1 MTPSVSQVVY
11 FCSNVRGQKVHSNG
25 RSLKVPSAQIV
36 NECRRGNFQHC
47 DGQKFVG
54 TTQEII
60 EKKRAL
66 EFPIY

>member
-1 MTPSVSQVVY
+1 MEE
-11 FCSNVRGQKVHSNG
+11 
-25 RSLKVPSAQIV
+25 LKVPSAQIV

-60 EKKRAL
+60 EKK
-66 EFPIY
+66 EP

>member
-1 MTPSVSQVVY
+1 MWG
-11 FCSNVRGQKVHSNG
+11 GQKSQSKRHLG
-25 RSLKVPSAQIV
+25 AQIV

-60 EKKRAL
+60 EKK
-66 EFPIY
+66 EP